1 MPEGNSL
8 PPPKRMCLW
17 PAKKS
22 PWRYFDIAGLTLGVL
37 VLPSTHA
44 CYFIRFVQDKTPTGV
59 NRNDHDACSVLL
71 PVAAG
76 RCVCPGDGCSCSLI
90 NFHPS
95 CSDSNNYRQ
104 EAASATQAVS
114 TRPLTVV
121 QYSLVNVPGQVAQ
134 PGSVHTVQQQVNWRA
149 QRAAVMLMCASASEE
164 VHSDTSISRL
174 KVDPNK
180 TVFIGDCVY
189 WS

>member
-1 MPEGNSL
+1 M
-8 PPPKRMCLW
+8 R
-17 PAKKS
+17 
-22 PWRYFDIAGLTLGVL
+22 
-37 VLPSTHA
+37 
-44 CYFIRFVQDKTPTGV
+44 FIPDETPTGV
-59 NRNDHDACSVLL
+59 NRNDHDPFWLL
-71 PVAAG
+71 VAAR
-76 RCVCPGDGCSCSLI
+76 RCVCPGEDCRCSLI

-95 CSDSNNYRQ
+95 CSDSNNFRR

-114 TRPLTVV
+114 TRSLTVV

-134 PGSVHTVQQQVNWRA
+134 PGSVYTVQQQVNWRA
-149 QRAAVMLMCASASEE
+149 HRAAVMLMCASASEE

-189 WS
+189 WSGS